1 MSRDHDIIYTLL
13 VASMFLFY
21 VTSTMSCCVVWK
33 STTMMRDRYSL
44 WLLQRRKLGCVLV
57 ARSYGV
63 FVGLG
68 YRVFTMKWVIAFR
81 QKKNVFLVGQMQARV
96 TLPMT
101 MMSGGLNENHSYL
114 SYIRSEWELFLK
126 KKFGH
131 LHPAP
136 AWVDRGQGY
145 SILYVAFHAG
155 QSSKLVACN

>member
-33 STTMMRDRYSL
+33 STTTMRDRYSL

-81 QKKNVFLVGQMQARV
+81 QKKMFFWLGRCKQEWLCRWQWWVEVWMRIIRIYHI
-96 TLPMT
+96 
-101 MMSGGLNENHSYL
+101 SGLNENF
-114 SYIRSEWELFLK
+114 FLK
-126 KKFGH
+126 KNSAICIQL
-131 LHPAP
+131 LHESIE
-136 AWVDRGQGY
+136 VRGT
-145 SILYVAFHAG
+145 
-155 QSSKLVACN
+155 